1 MIGFYNYTVILT
13 YVGVCFG
20 MLGIYAA
27 AYGDIRGAMVCLL
40 ASGFCDLFDGRIA
53 RTKQRTDQEKRF
65 GIQIDSLA
73 DLVDFGALPA
83 VIGFQL
89 GLEGFRAFLLCL
101 YVLAALIRLAYFNV
115 TEDELQIGRSEKR
128 VAYDGLPVTT
138 AALIFPMI
146 YAAAPLLGSHLTSA
160 YGIAMTL
167 VAAAFVIPFRIQ
179 KPKTPGVI
187 VMSVVGALV
196 SVLIVFGH

>member
-1 MIGFYNYTVILT
+1 M
-13 YVGVCFG
+13 
-20 MLGIYAA
+20 
-27 AYGDIRGAMVCLL
+27 D
-40 ASGFCDLFDGRIA
+40 FC
-53 RTKQRTDQEKRF
+53 
-65 GIQIDSLA
+65 
-73 DLVDFGALPA
+73 ALPA

-89 GLEGFRAFLLCL
+89 GLVGFRAFLLCL

-146 YAAAPLLGSHLTSA
+146 YAAAPLLGPHLASA
-160 YGIAMTL
+160 YGVAMTM